1 MRSWLHLDRQFEESA
16 DALGSVQ
23 VATSRRGRDCR
34 PRSSQEP
41 VAATFEGELY
51 VVDVKLPGIEKG
63 DQAAADHRVEL
74 AGLDVSWLI
83 PMEPET
89 ASAGS
94 ENIE

>member
-41 VAATFEGELY
+41 VAAIFEGGTLRRRRQ
-51 VVDVKLPGIEKG
+51 VAG
-63 DQAAADHRVEL
+63 HRT
-74 AGLDVSWLI
+74 W
-83 PMEPET
+83 
-89 ASAGS
+89 
-94 ENIE
+94 